1 MNAATRNSIIGAGI
15 GAGLVFLLD
24 PTRGNRRRALIRDK
38 VVKASRKSFDAAA
51 ATRRDVANRLQ
62 GVRARAGN
70 MLSGAAIDDAVMVER
85 VRAKLGR
92 VASHPR
98 AIDVHARNGC
108 ITLTG
113 DVLASEVVSIMS
125 TIAGMR
131 GVVDVE
137 NQMQTHA
144 TPTHVPS
151 LQGQSERP
159 EAWSAWLKSGWSPAA
174 MMACGLTAAA
184 ALGGTALMRGRK
196 GI

>member
-38 VVKASRKSFDAAA
+38 VVKASRKTFDAAA

-70 MLSGAAIDDAVMVER
+70 MLSGASIDDAVMVER

-98 AIDVHARNGC
+98 AIDVYACNGC

-151 LQGQSERP
+151 LQGQSER
-159 EAWSAWLKSGWSPAA
+159 SSSLKSGWSPAA
-174 MMACGLTAAA
+174 MLACGLTAAA

-196 GI
+196 AM

>member
-1 MNAATRNSIIGAGI
+1 MNAAARNSIIGAGI
-15 GAGLVFLLD
+15 GAGLIFLLD
-24 PTRGNRRRALIRDK
+24 PARGNRRRALIRDK
-38 VVKASRKSFDAAA
+38 VMKAGRKSFDAAA
-51 ATRRDVANRLQ
+51 ATRRDLANRLQ

-70 MLSGAAIDDAVMVER
+70 MLSGASIDDAVMVER

-98 AIDVHARNGC
+98 AVDVHACNGC

-159 EAWSAWLKSGWSPAA
+159 GAWSAWLRGWSPAA

-184 ALGGTALMRGRK
+184 AFAGPAVMRGRK